1 MVLLRFIPRADSQDN
16 PPISSSMLCPQRIG
30 LFGAIRRQLQLS
42 DHLLVQL
49 ELKCFQTR
57 LMVG

>member
-1 MVLLRFIPRADSQDN
+1 MVLLRFIPRVILQDN
-16 PPISSSMLCPQRIG
+16 PPILASMLCPQRIG
-30 LFGAIRRQLQLS
+30 LFGAIRRQLQFS
-42 DHLLVQL
+42 DHFLVQL